1 MEIKPKNNNQVNN
14 PSSPNQQVAESAS
27 ILFNYKNKK
36 VTVKKARI
44 KQITKG
50 LAEIAFS
57 LGATNDPEE
66 YAEALGEEIYESMHD
81 AKEKIEKEENK
92 K

>member
-1 MEIKPKNNNQVNN
+1 MEIKPKNNNQINN

-36 VTVKKARI
+36 ITVKKARI

-50 LAEIAFS
+50 LAEIACS
-57 LGATNDPEE
+57 LGATEDPEE
-66 YAEALGEEIYESMHD
+66 FAETLSEEIYESMAE
-81 AKEKIEKEENK
+81 AKEKIEKEK
-92 K
+92 KK